1 MATRKTTAKPKAAAA
16 DNAAVL
22 NRAAIIDVSI
32 AKTAA
37 AKDIHAVIDR
47 VLGLKGCRACGLIGR
62 IVIEDIISQ
71 PVNEVAK
78 EIAGGAAGIKVR
90 VTG

>member
-1 MATRKTTAKPKAAAA
+1 MATRKTTAKPKDATKAAA
-16 DNAAVL
+16 L
-22 NRAAIIDVSI
+22 NRAAIVDVSI
-32 AKTAA
+32 AKTAT

-47 VLGLKGCRACGLIGR
+47 VLGMRGCRACGLIGR
-62 IVIEDIISQ
+62 IVIEDIVTQ
-71 PVNEVAK
+71 PINEVAK